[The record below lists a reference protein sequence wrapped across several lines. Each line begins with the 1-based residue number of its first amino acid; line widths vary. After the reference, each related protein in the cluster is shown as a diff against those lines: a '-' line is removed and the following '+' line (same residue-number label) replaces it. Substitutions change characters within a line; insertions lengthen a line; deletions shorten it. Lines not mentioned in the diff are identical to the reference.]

1 MVRGPICVQLL
12 RIVHMRRA
20 RGVPGDVRAA
30 RFRVTDEEASPRD
43 RAEQRAPREAGQP
56 PAPGGSGR
64 REMASEN
71 ASIWS

>member
-30 RFRVTDEEASPRD
+30 RFRVVYRKGELSN
-43 RAEQRAPREAGQP
+43 REKLGMDQVFLVWTSK
-56 PAPGGSGR
+56 SGLNQ
-64 REMASEN
+64 MGLVF
-71 ASIWS
+71 